1 MFPSHFLF
9 LMISYQMASMVPNVQ
24 QGLNKL
30 FSFNINLDTYGNQME
45 KQNKLRKYTFIKY
58 WHFPSG
64 KTHRSQDFQFFSG
77 APSQETPSPPPPS
90 RQHFVAET
98 SSHMPN
104 QSRSYTSNCL
114 SVFTM
119 SIRDVTPGKVYHLA
133 LRVNSSK
140 YLRREET
147 ITTSAK
153 CTESFLRP
161 LGFKSQVTIEIL
173 SRNEHTVQNM
183 VRSYQNKNV
192 PMFCIRFC

>member
-1 MFPSHFLF
+1 MAFPKWKDPSKSGFLVF
-9 LMISYQMASMVPNVQ
+9 LW
-24 QGLNKL
+24 GTFL
-30 FSFNINLDTYGNQME
+30 GNA
-45 KQNKLRKYTFIKY
+45 L
-58 WHFPSG
+58 P
-64 KTHRSQDFQFFSG
+64 
-77 APSQETPSPPPPS
+77 APPTPS

-183 VRSYQNKNV
+183 VRSY
-192 PMFCIRFC
+192 